1 MSNNYCLKASGK
13 QIVELARLM
22 DVHSRRTGFD
32 EPILYLGDACHLEPI
47 PYSKVY
53 ATCDTPRIFS
63 ACLVD
68 ESGSHDLTELTD
80 LFGVVGLFP
89 HHPRFLP
96 SYFST
101 QKLKF
106 CGEYVSVYCAY
117 IYVPEHPDFLQ

>member
-22 DVHSRRTGFD
+22 DAHSRRTGFD

-47 PYSKVY
+47 PCSKVY

-68 ESGSHDLTELTD
+68 ESGSHDLTELVN
-80 LFGVVGLFP
+80 LLNEAGIVFP
-89 HHPRFLP
+89 PGRTAQE
-96 SYFST
+96 YFNV
-101 QKLKF
+101 QKVKF
-106 CGEYVSVYCAY
+106 CGEYISTYCAY
-117 IYVPEHPDFLQ
+117 IYVPEN